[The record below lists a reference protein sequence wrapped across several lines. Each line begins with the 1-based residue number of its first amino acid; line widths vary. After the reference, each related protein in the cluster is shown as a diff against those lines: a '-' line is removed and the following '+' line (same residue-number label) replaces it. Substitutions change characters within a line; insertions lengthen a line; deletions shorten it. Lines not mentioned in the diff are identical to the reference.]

1 MLKWIYIYGPPR
13 TGSTY
18 LLRQIRKKSIH
29 SVSDWGLGVIL
40 KPFVAMPGGID
51 KDRFLCD
58 LAKNLL
64 DRSRKN
70 EQGELDLVLK
80 AANGNFEE
88 FEGYKKMFGF
98 PLRIIFSV
106 REPSGYMSSAI
117 KKFPEEPVEFLQDSY
132 LKMLQ
137 LYPSIGGD
145 IIDYNQNL
153 GSQCYQKFLLPLE
166 FPDNEIETFEY
177 KGTPADHLM
186 TDEMK
191 NSYQEFL
198 RENQDKVFKP

>member
-13 TGSTY
+13 TGSSY

-70 EQGELDLVLK
+70 EQGELDLEL
-80 AANGNFEE
+80 
-88 FEGYKKMFGF
+88 
-98 PLRIIFSV
+98 
-106 REPSGYMSSAI
+106 
-117 KKFPEEPVEFLQDSY
+117 
-132 LKMLQ
+132 
-137 LYPSIGGD
+137 
-145 IIDYNQNL
+145 
-153 GSQCYQKFLLPLE
+153 
-166 FPDNEIETFEY
+166 
-177 KGTPADHLM
+177 
-186 TDEMK
+186 
-191 NSYQEFL
+191 
-198 RENQDKVFKP
+198 